1 MATIV
6 ETNNLTK
13 VYGGKFKAVDHISFE
28 VEKGEI
34 FGFLGPN
41 GAGKTTTVQMLCTL
55 TQITEGEAKI
65 AGIDVKKQPDEVR
78 KKIGLVP
85 QDISVDDELTAK
97 ENLELHGKLYHMPK
111 SLINERISELLKVV
125 ELTDWKNSLVKTFS
139 GGMRRRLE
147 IAEGLMHRPEILF
160 LDEPTL
166 GLDPSSRASIWEY
179 VKKLNEQGVTIF
191 MTTHY
196 MDEADKL
203 CDRIAIIDFGKI
215 VKVGTP
221 NELKGMLG
229 GDIITVYTND
239 SETFLNQV
247 KKLEFVSEVSP
258 REGGV
263 RITVNNGETAIPK
276 LFEEASR
283 IGVSINNI
291 SLSRPTLD
299 DVFIK
304 FTGRSLRMEK
314 ADLIELF
321 KSRMLMQ
328 RRRRL

>member
-1 MATIV
+1 MAIV

-13 VYGGKFKAVDHISFE
+13 IYGGKFTAVDHISFQVQE
-28 VEKGEI
+28 GEI

-41 GAGKTTTVQMLCTL
+41 GAGKTTTVHMLCTL

-97 ENLELHGKLYHMPK
+97 ENMELHGKLYHMPK
-111 SLINERISELLKVV
+111 NLIQQRIPELLQVV
-125 ELTDWKNSLVKTFS
+125 ELTEWQNTLVKKFS

-147 IAEGLMHRPEILF
+147 IAEGLMHRPDILF

-166 GLDPSSRASIWEY
+166 GLDPASRASIWEY
-179 VKKLNEQGVTIF
+179 VRKLNEEGITIF

-203 CDRIAIIDFGKI
+203 CDRIAIIDYGKI
-215 VKVGTP
+215 VGIGSP
-221 NELKGMLG
+221 QELKGMLG
-229 GDIITVYTND
+229 GDVVTVHAND
-239 SETFLNQV
+239 REKFLSHI
-247 KKLEFVSEVSP
+247 KTLDFVTEVLP
-258 REGGV
+258 QENGIRL
-263 RITVNNGETAIPK
+263 TVDRGETAIPK
-276 LFEEASR
+276 LFQEASR
-283 IGVSINNI
+283 IGVGINNI

-304 FTGRSLRMEK
+304 FTGRSLREEK
-314 ADLIELF
+314 ADRIELF
-321 KSRMLMQ
+321 KRMMLMQ
-328 RRRRL
+328 RRRRQ

>member
-1 MATIV
+1 MTKIV

-13 VYGGKFKAVDHISFE
+13 IYGGKFTAVDHISFE

-55 TQITEGEAKI
+55 TQITEGEAKV
-65 AGIDVKKQPDEVR
+65 AGIDVKRQPDEVR

-111 SLINERISELLKVV
+111 NLINERITELLEVV
-125 ELTDWKNSLVKTFS
+125 ELTDWKNALVKTFS

-166 GLDPSSRASIWEY
+166 GLDPSSRASIWGY
-179 VKKLNEQGVTIF
+179 VKKLNEQGITIF

-215 VKVGTP
+215 VKIGTP
-221 NELKGMLG
+221 SELKGMLG

-239 SETFLNQV
+239 SENFLSQV
-247 KKLEFVSEVSP
+247 KKLEFVSEVAP
-258 REGGV
+258 QEGGV

-276 LFEEASR
+276 LFEEANKL
-283 IGVSINNI
+283 GVIINNI
-291 SLSRPTLD
+291 TLSRPTLD

-304 FTGRSLRMEK
+304 FTGRSLRTEK
-314 ADLIELF
+314 TDLIELF

>member
-1 MATIV
+1 MAIV

-13 VYGGKFKAVDHISFE
+13 VFGGKFTAVDHISFE

-41 GAGKTTTVQMLCTL
+41 GAGKTTTVHMLCTL
-55 TQITEGEAKI
+55 TQITEGEARV

-85 QDISVDDELTAK
+85 QDISVDDDLTAK
-97 ENLELHGKLYHMPK
+97 ENMDLHGKLYHMPK
-111 SLINERISELLKVV
+111 NLINKRIPELLKVV
-125 ELTDWKNSLVKTFS
+125 ELTDWKDALVKTFS

-160 LDEPTL
+160 LDEPTML
-166 GLDPSSRASIWEY
+166 LDPASRVSIWEY
-179 VKKLNEQGVTIF
+179 VKSLNEQGITIF

-203 CDRIAIIDFGKI
+203 CDRVAIIDYGKI
-215 VKVGTP
+215 VTIGNP
-221 NELKGMLG
+221 EELKGMLG
-229 GDIITVYTND
+229 GDIVTVHTND
-239 SETFLNQV
+239 REKFLNHI
-247 KKLEFVSEVSP
+247 KNLNFITEVLP
-258 REGGV
+258 QEDGI
-263 RITVNNGETAIPK
+263 RITVDKGETAIPK
-276 LFEEASR
+276 LFQEANKVG
-283 IGVSINNI
+283 IGINNI

-304 FTGRSLRMEK
+304 FTGKSLREEK
-314 ADLIELF
+314 TDKIELY
-321 KSRMLMQ
+321 KRTMLMQ
-328 RRRRL
+328 RRKHQ

>member
-1 MATIV
+1 MSIV

-13 VYGGKFKAVDHISFE
+13 IYGGKFTAVDHISFE

-41 GAGKTTTVQMLCTL
+41 GAGKTTTVHMLCTL

-78 KKIGLVP
+78 KRIGLVP

-97 ENLELHGKLYHMPK
+97 ENMDLHGKLYHMPK
-111 SLINERISELLKVV
+111 KLIKERIPELLKVV
-125 ELTDWKNSLVKTFS
+125 ELTDWGNSLVKTFS

-147 IAEGLMHRPEILF
+147 IAEGLMHRPDILF

-166 GLDPSSRASIWEY
+166 GLDPASRASIWEY
-179 VKKLNEQGVTIF
+179 VRKLNKQGTTIF

-203 CDRIAIIDFGKI
+203 CNRIAIIDYGKI
-215 VKVGTP
+215 ASIGTP
-221 NELKGMLG
+221 KELKGMLG
-229 GDIITVYTND
+229 GDIITVHTND

-247 KKLEFVSEVSP
+247 KNLKFVSEVLP
-258 REGGV
+258 QEGGLRV
-263 RITVNNGETAIPK
+263 TVNNGETAIPK
-276 LFEEASR
+276 LFEEANKM
-283 IGVSINNI
+283 GVGIDNI
-291 SLSRPTLD
+291 SLNRPTLD

-304 FTGRSLRMEK
+304 FTGRSLREEKTDRMELYK
-314 ADLIELF
+314 
-321 KSRMLMQ
+321 RMILSQ
-328 RRRRL
+328 RRRK

>member
-1 MATIV
+1 MAIIV
-6 ETNNLTK
+6 ETSNLTK
-13 VYGGKFKAVDHISFE
+13 IFGGKFTAVDHISFE

-55 TQITEGEAKI
+55 TQITEGEAKV

-85 QDISVDDELTAK
+85 QDISVDDDLTAK
-97 ENLELHGKLYHMPK
+97 ENMDLHGKLYHMPRA
-111 SLINERISELLKVV
+111 LIKKRIPELLKVV
-125 ELTDWKNSLVKTFS
+125 ELTDWKDSLVKTFS

-147 IAEGLMHRPEILF
+147 IAEGLMHRPDILF

-179 VKKLNEQGVTIF
+179 VKDLNEKGITIF

-203 CDRIAIIDFGKI
+203 CDRIAIIDHGKI
-215 VKVGTP
+215 ANIGTP

-229 GDIITVYTND
+229 GDIVTVHTND
-239 SETFLNQV
+239 SETFLNHI
-247 KKLEFVSEVSP
+247 KGLKFVSEVLPQESGI
-258 REGGV
+258 RL
-263 RITVNNGETAIPK
+263 TVNDGETAIPK
-276 LFEEASR
+276 LFQEAGK
-283 IGVSINNI
+283 IGVTIDNI

-304 FTGRSLRMEK
+304 VTGRSLRSEK
-314 ADLIELF
+314 SDMIELF

-328 RRRRL
+328 RRRR

>member
-1 MATIV
+1 MAIV

-13 VYGGKFKAVDHISFE
+13 IYGGRFTAVDHISFQVQE
-28 VEKGEI
+28 GEI

-41 GAGKTTTVQMLCTL
+41 GAGKTTTVHMLCTL

-85 QDISVDDELTAK
+85 QDISVDDELTAR
-97 ENLELHGKLYHMPK
+97 ENMELHGKLYHMPK
-111 SLINERISELLKVV
+111 NLIQQRIPELLQIV
-125 ELTDWKNSLVKTFS
+125 ELTEWQNTLVKKFS

-147 IAEGLMHRPEILF
+147 IAEGLMHHPDILF

-166 GLDPSSRASIWEY
+166 GLDPASRASIWEY
-179 VKKLNEQGVTIF
+179 VRKLNEEGITIF

-203 CDRIAIIDFGKI
+203 CDRIAIIDYGKI
-215 VKVGTP
+215 VNIGSP
-221 NELKGMLG
+221 EELKGMLG
-229 GDIITVYTND
+229 GDVVTVHAND
-239 SETFLNQV
+239 RERFLNHI
-247 KKLEFVSEVSP
+247 KTLDFVTEVLP
-258 REGGV
+258 QEDGIRL
-263 RITVNNGETAIPK
+263 TVDRGETAIPK
-276 LFEEASR
+276 LFQEASR
-283 IGVSINNI
+283 IGVSIDNI

-304 FTGRSLRMEK
+304 FTGRSLREEK
-314 ADLIELF
+314 ADRIELF
-321 KSRMLMQ
+321 KRMMLMK
-328 RRRRL
+328 RRRR

>member
-1 MATIV
+1 MPIV

-13 VYGGKFKAVDHISFE
+13 VYAGKFTAVDHISFQ
-28 VEKGEI
+28 VEEGEI

-55 TQITEGEAKI
+55 TEITEGEAKI

-85 QDISVDDELTAK
+85 QDISVDDELTAR
-97 ENLELHGKLYHMPK
+97 ENMELHGKLYHMPK
-111 SLINERISELLKVV
+111 SLINKRIPELLEVV
-125 ELTDWKNSLVKTFS
+125 ELTEWENALVKTFS

-147 IAEGLMHRPEILF
+147 IAEGLMHRPDILF

-166 GLDPSSRASIWEY
+166 GLDPTSRASIWEY
-179 VKKLNEQGVTIF
+179 VRSLNKEGITIF

-203 CDRIAIIDFGKI
+203 CDRIAIIDYGKI
-215 VKVGTP
+215 AGIGTP
-221 NELKGMLG
+221 EELKGMLG
-229 GDIITVYTND
+229 GDIITVNAND
-239 SETFLNQV
+239 REAFLNHI
-247 KKLEFVSEVSP
+247 KNLDFVTEILP
-258 REGGV
+258 QEDGI
-263 RITVNNGETAIPK
+263 RISVNRGETAIPK
-276 LFEEASR
+276 LFREASK
-283 IGVSINNI
+283 IGVDIESI

-304 FTGRSLRMEK
+304 FTGRSLREEK
-314 ADLIELF
+314 TDKIELF
-321 KSRMLMQ
+321 KRMMLMK
-328 RRRRL
+328 RRRK